1 VISQLKSA
9 MPILNGVTGRNA
21 KVIDAF
27 FARPAFSEHAESVAR
42 KVLRDISAHGDAA
55 VARYAKR
62 FDGVR
67 LAPAR
72 FKVTTEEIEAASREV
87 DAAFRRAARESD
99 RRVSRFSREGKRRD
113 WSIRSPGGGTLG
125 ERFTPIRRVGVYIPG
140 GKAPLVSTAIMTVTL
155 ARVAG
160 VPEIAACTPSDST
173 GRVNPQIL
181 YALNLAGA
189 TEIFRI
195 GGIQAIGAM
204 AYGTG
209 SIRKVLKIV
218 GPGNAYVTAAK
229 RQLYGLVDLDLV
241 AGPSE
246 IAVLADSSANPRHIA
261 LDLLSQ
267 LEHGTGDEK
276 ALLITTSRRVAERA
290 AACLYRECESLTRGI
305 WLRSVLGENLLMICV
320 RTADDALALSNRFAP
335 EHLELIVRNPK
346 TWLRGVENAGAVFLG
361 PNTPESAGDFVAGP
375 SHVLPTGGTAAVFSG
390 LSVESFRKK
399 TSVIGLTRR
408 DLKDVL
414 PVIEAFGRV
423 EDLDAHA
430 RSARARF
437 EK

>member
-1 VISQLKSA
+1 V
-9 MPILNGVTGRNA
+9 NGRNA

-27 FARPAFSEHAESVAR
+27 FARPAFSEQAESVAR
-42 KVLRDISAHGDAA
+42 KVLRDVSAQGDAA

-67 LAPAR
+67 LSPGR
-72 FKVTTEEIEAASREV
+72 FMVTAEEIEAASRDV
-87 DAAFRRAARESD
+87 DSAFRRAARETD

-113 WSIRSPGGGTLG
+113 WNIRAPGGGRLG

-140 GKAPLVSTAIMTVTL
+140 GEAPLVSTAIMTVTL

-160 VPEIAACTPSDST
+160 VPEIVACTPSDST
-173 GRVNPQIL
+173 GRVNPHIL
-181 YALNLAGA
+181 YALKLAGA

-204 AYGTG
+204 AYGTRT
-209 SIRKVLKIV
+209 IRKVLKIV

-229 RQLYGLVDLDLV
+229 RQLYGFVDLDLV

-246 IAVLADSSANPRHIA
+246 IAVVADSSANPRHIA

-276 ALLITTSRRVAERA
+276 ALLIATSRRLADRVDGQI
-290 AACLYRECESLTRGI
+290 CRECDSLSRGP

-320 RTADDALALSNRFAP
+320 RTIDEALLLSNRFAP
-335 EHLELIVRNPK
+335 EHLELMVRKPK

-361 PNTPESAGDFVAGP
+361 PNTPESAGDFAAGP

-390 LSVESFRKK
+390 LTVEAFRKK

-430 RSARARF
+430 KSARARF